1 MMCGTAK
8 RALNL
13 PPAAQRRSTAV
24 APRSRTAMTARWPSI
39 LSFLSGWRSSTAPRS
54 STSRVRASPKESM
67 SPTTRSGIT
76 PASRAYRAP
85 PSAATTRSARSAT
98 RRRRPGGSGA
108 PFRNIT
114 ARKLGSLALTVPH
127 LARRRLRPFE
137 RPEQNPHDH
146 ERDDEA
152 RNQVR
157 QVIHRRVGVRVPS
170 LRGVG
175 GEEDDARDEVAEKA
189 GQHRNDGA
197 QDRAPHGG
205 REEAGEPQ
213 NPEGQRVVEEH
224 LHRVQGDRLDGQVQ
238 E

>member
-39 LSFLSGWRSSTAPRS
+39 LSFLSGWRSSTAPRF
-54 STSRVRASPKESM
+54 STSRVRASPRESM

-85 PSAATTRSARSAT
+85 PSAATTRSARSAA
-98 RRRRPGGSGA
+98 RRSRPGGSGA
-108 PFRNIT
+108 PFRKIA
-114 ARKLGSLALTVPH
+114 ARKLGSLPPPVPH
-127 LARRRLRPFE
+127 LARRRLRRLE
-137 RPEQNPHDH
+137 RPEQHHHDH

-157 QVIHRRVGVRVPS
+157 RVVHRGVEPRVPPF
-170 LRGVG
+170 GEGG
-175 GEEDDARDEVAEKA
+175 GEEGDARDEVAEKA
-189 GQHRNDGA
+189 GQHRHDGTHY
-197 QDRAPHGG
+197 RPPRRG
-205 REEAGEPQ
+205 REEPGEPQ
-213 NPEGQRVVEEH
+213 DTEGQRVVEDH
-224 LHRVQGDRLDGQVQ
+224 LHRVHDERLDGQV
-238 E
+238 